1 MTMQKGTEGTGGL
14 TVWIRIISA
23 LLGIPLLVFVLTTGG
38 KALTIALTIVALI
51 ALAEFY
57 GVFKAKEIFPFQA
70 IGLLSSAAIN
80 VVAGIYGQK
89 VFGLTVTII
98 IACTVACF
106 ITMIIQNRA
115 RIDDLGITLV
125 GIVYIPVIMS
135 LLQLIYN
142 RDQGNIL
149 VWLVFVIAWLGDT
162 FAYFI
167 GISLG
172 RHKLCPSISPKKS
185 VEGAVGGLL
194 GSVAGAMAFGY
205 FAWKLYGMDL
215 EMINLAVIGLIGGIS
230 AQLGDLT
237 ASIIKRYAG
246 VKDFGSIMP
255 GHGGILDRF
264 DSVLFTIPI
273 VYIGMGTH
281 LLF

>member
-1 MTMQKGTEGTGGL
+1 MQKGIEGMGGL

-38 KALTIALTIVALI
+38 KALTVALTVVALM

-57 GVFKAKEIFPFQA
+57 GVFKAKGIFPFQA
-70 IGLLSSAAIN
+70 IGLISSAAIN

-106 ITMIIQNRA
+106 IIMIIQNRA
-115 RIDDLGITLV
+115 RLDDLGITLV

-135 LLQLIYN
+135 LLQIIYN
-142 RDQGNIL
+142 RDQGHIL

-162 FAYFI
+162 LAYFT

-194 GSVAGAMAFGY
+194 GSVAGSIAFGY
-205 FAWKLYGMDL
+205 FAWNLYGMDL
-215 EMINLAVIGLIGGIS
+215 GMVNLAVIGLIGGIS

-273 VYIGMGTH
+273 VYIGIGTH